1 MLVTIHQ
8 PNFLPWPGFFH
19 KWLLSDA
26 MILLDTVQYEK
37 NEWQNR
43 NRIKTAQ
50 GVQWVTVPVQYRYP
64 QKINEVTVAD
74 RRWPRKLCGSI
85 EQAYARAPYLQ
96 AYWPELRDILNEPYD
111 LLRDL
116 NAALIRAVGG
126 FLDCQAPLSMASD
139 LQVENSDPTTRLLQ
153 LCAAV
158 DADGYLSGQ
167 EGRGYLDANAFAS
180 SGVNLYFQQVEAPE
194 YIQLH
199 GDFVSHLSILDLLF
213 NLGPQAVDVVKSMG
227 DMGK

>member
-19 KWLLSDA
+19 KWLISDA

-64 QKINEVTVAD
+64 QKINAVTIAD

-85 EQAYARAPYLQ
+85 EQAYARAPYLKT
-96 AYWPELRDILNEPYD
+96 YWPELREILNQPHD

-116 NAALIRAVGG
+116 NAALIGAVGG
-126 FLDCQAPLSMASD
+126 FLGCQSPLSIASD
-139 LQVENSDPTTRLLQ
+139 LHADNPDPTTRLLE

-158 DADGYLSGQ
+158 NADGYLSGQ
-167 EGRGYLDANAFAS
+167 EGRSYIDVDAFAS
-180 SGVNLYFQQVEAPE
+180 KGVNLYFQQVEAPA
-194 YIQLH
+194 YQQLH
-199 GDFVSHLSILDLLF
+199 GDFASHLSILDLLF
-213 NLGPQAVDVVKSMG
+213 NLGPKAGNVVKNMG